1 MSALALALG
10 AALSW
15 GAGDFLGGLT
25 SRRVGTVTV
34 LALSL
39 AAGSVAVTTGV
50 LVSGA
55 EAPGWHAALAAAG
68 AGAAGG
74 LGLAGLYQGMAVGAM
89 GVVAPIS
96 AAAALIPFAAGL
108 VEGDRPSALQL
119 AGVAAA
125 LSGVVLVSREPGV
138 HGPRRAAGVG
148 LALVAALGFGLY
160 FVLMDAAADD
170 GAGWAVL
177 IARLTATS
185 LAVMAAVVV
194 RAPLRVPRRLAP
206 VLVCV
211 GVFDVVANVAFGLAT
226 SRGLVSVVSVLASL
240 YPVVTIGLARLVVG
254 ERLGTG
260 QRVGAAAALA
270 GAALITAG

>member
-1 MSALALALG
+1 VSALALALA
-10 AALSW
+10 AALAW
-15 GAGDFLGGLT
+15 GTGDFLGGLT
-25 SRRVGTVTV
+25 SRRTGTATV

-39 AAGSVAVTTGV
+39 GAGFTIILVGV

-55 EAPGWHAALAAAG
+55 DPPGGGAALAAVG
-68 AGAAGG
+68 AGAAGV

-96 AAAALIPFAAGL
+96 AAAALIPFAVGL
-108 VEGDRPSALQL
+108 SEGDRPSGLQL
-119 AGVAAA
+119 VGVAAA
-125 LSGVVLVSREPGV
+125 LSGVVLVSREPAG
-138 HGPRRAAGVG
+138 GRGARAAGVG
-148 LALVAALGFGLY
+148 LALIAALGFGLY

-177 IARLTATS
+177 IARATATV
-185 LAVMAAVVV
+185 LAVTAALVL
-194 RAPLRVPRRLAP
+194 RAPLRVPVRLAP
-206 VLVCV
+206 VLVAV
-211 GVFDVVANVAFGLAT
+211 GAFDVAANVLFGLAT

-240 YPVVTIGLARLVVG
+240 YPVVTIALARIVVG
-254 ERLGTG
+254 ERLGVS